1 MSRLPEQYLQ
11 NMKELL
17 KDDYDQYLDSFSKK
31 RYYGLRV
38 NTSRISVEDFLKIAP
53 FHLEP
58 ISWTDDGFYYDEE
71 ERPSRHPYFYA
82 GLYYLQ
88 EPSAM
93 LPAEALPINEGDI
106 VLDACAAPG
115 GKSSK
120 LANRLKGSGF
130 LVSNDISVS
139 RCQVL
144 LKNLETMGIV
154 NACVMAE
161 DITKLDRFENFFDKI
176 LIDAPCSGE
185 GMFRKE
191 PSLIREWE
199 EKGNTYYSDL
209 QKKIIASAIR
219 LLKDG
224 GKMVYSTCTF
234 SPQED
239 EEIIEYA
246 LNTCP
251 DLKVLPIETAEGFE
265 PGISD
270 HTGNCVRLYPHK
282 IRGEGHFVALLQK
295 KEEPINKKKRTQD
308 RSFSISED
316 ISITL
321 PEGNIVQRGEK
332 LYYEP
337 ISTPDLKGL
346 RVLRS
351 GLFLGE
357 EKHGRFEPS
366 QSLSMALKEKEYK
379 NTLNL
384 CSDDPRVLKYL
395 KCETLDVKDFNKE
408 GTVLVCADSYPL
420 GFGKIKNGILK
431 NRYPANYRYK

>member
-1 MSRLPEQYLQ
+1 MPRLPEQYLN
-11 NMKELL
+11 NMKKLL
-17 KDDYDQYLDSFSKK
+17 GDDYDRYLDSFSEK

-38 NTSRISVEDFLKIAP
+38 NTAKITVEEFLKIAP

-58 ISWTDDGFYYDEE
+58 IPWTDDGFYYEE
-71 ERPSRHPYFYA
+71 QERPSRHPYYYA

-93 LPAEALPINEGDI
+93 LPAEVLPIKEGDL

-120 LANRLKGSGF
+120 LANRLDRSGF

-161 DITKLDRFENFFDKI
+161 DITKMDRFENFFDKI

-191 PSLIREWE
+191 ASLIGEWE
-199 EKGNTYYSDL
+199 EKGNRYYSDL
-209 QKKIIASAIR
+209 QKQIVASTVR

-234 SPQED
+234 SPEED
-239 EEIIEYA
+239 EQIVEYA
-246 LNTCP
+246 LNICP
-251 DLKVLPIETAEGFE
+251 DLKVLPIKTADGFA
-265 PGISD
+265 PGI
-270 HTGNCVRLYPHK
+270 TGKTKNCVRLYPHRIK
-282 IRGEGHFVALLQK
+282 GEGHFVALLQK
-295 KEEPINKKKRTQD
+295 GEESSITKERTVY
-308 RSFSISED
+308 REFSIADD
-316 ISITL
+316 ISMTL
-321 PEGNIVQRGEK
+321 PDGKIIQRSEK
-332 LYYEP
+332 FYYEP
-337 ISTPDLKGL
+337 QCTPDLKGL
-346 RVLRS
+346 RILRS
-351 GLFLGE
+351 GLYLGE
-357 EKHGRFEPS
+357 EKHGRFELS

-384 CSDDPRVLKYL
+384 NSDDPRVLKYL
-395 KCETLDVKDFNKE
+395 KCETLDAKDHSSE
-408 GTVLVCADSYPL
+408 GMTLVCVDGYPL

-431 NRYPANYRYK
+431 NRYPANYRYQ